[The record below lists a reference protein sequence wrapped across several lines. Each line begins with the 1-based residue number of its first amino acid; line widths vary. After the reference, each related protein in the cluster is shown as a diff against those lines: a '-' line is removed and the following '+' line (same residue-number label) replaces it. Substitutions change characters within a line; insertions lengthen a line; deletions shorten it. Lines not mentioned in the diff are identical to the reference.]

1 MKCPKKHVK
10 KDFVSQIFCNVM
22 TFAFFLEIHQ
32 KFWAKMDGFY
42 LRSLAV
48 KKQVTSFPLNP
59 LFSESDGKRGILEE
73 LSRGQIIT
81 GKEPKMNMLDFW
93 VFQKY
98 SNAVTFQNPLSHA
111 FRGIT

>member
-22 TFAFFLEIHQ
+22 TFDFSSKYIKNFGP
-32 KFWAKMDGFY
+32 KWMDFIFDH
-42 LRSLAV
+42 LRL

-98 SNAVTFQNPLSHA
+98 SNAVTSQNPLSHA